1 MKLALITG
9 ASRGLGRSIAQ
20 ELQAR
25 DYEVVGL
32 SRSQAEDVTYQQRSV
47 DLSNVSGIDAVIREI
62 TPFLERAD
70 SVLLVQNAA
79 WIEPIHRV
87 GQLDGEKVTAHVH
100 ANLLAPMLLANA
112 VLAFNKPTDLI
123 HVTSGAAKR
132 PISGW
137 SAYCGTKA
145 GLDHFTETLAL
156 ELEGTS
162 HRAALFNPGVM
173 DTSMQAEIR
182 SSSKEAFAD
191 LEQFHSYETEGRL
204 RSPETVA
211 RVFAEQLI
219 DRPLENGKTYSIY
232 DLIK

>member
-1 MKLALITG
+1 MKLALVTG
-9 ASRGLGRSIAQ
+9 ASRGLGRAISQ
-20 ELQAR
+20 ELQSR
-25 DYEVVGL
+25 GYEVVGL
-32 SRSQAEDVTYQQRSV
+32 SRSQAEEVTYQQLSV
-47 DLSNVSGIDAVIREI
+47 DLSNVSGINSAIEEI
-62 TPFLERAD
+62 TPLLETAD
-70 SVLLVQNAA
+70 SILLVQNAA

-87 GQLDGEKVTAHVH
+87 GQLDGDKVTAHVH

-112 VLAFNKPTDLI
+112 VLAFDKPTELI

-145 GLDHFTETLAL
+145 ALDHFTNTLAL
-156 ELEGTS
+156 ELEGTP
-162 HRAALFNPGVM
+162 HCAALFNPGVM
-173 DTSMQAEIR
+173 DTSMQTEIR
-182 SSSKEAFAD
+182 SSSEDAFAD
-191 LEQFHSYETEGRL
+191 LEQFRSYETEGRL

-219 DRPLENGKTYSIY
+219 DRSLENGKTYSIY